1 MRSAHEQEPLGGTL
15 KAIGTVVSL
24 GLTAAVGAVSL
35 AFASERKHAEAARPK
50 EVKYQ
55 GGPHFLD
62 QVLGAAFVL
71 TPVGLTWL
79 ITRPLRRSR

>member
-1 MRSAHEQEPLGGTL
+1 MRFAHEQEPQGGTL
-15 KAIGTVVSL
+15 KAIGVGVSL

-35 AFASERKHAEAARPK
+35 ALASERKHAEAARPK

-62 QVLGAAFVL
+62 QVLGAAFVIGPPAL
-71 TPVGLTWL
+71 MWL
-79 ITRPLRRSR
+79 ITRPLRRAR